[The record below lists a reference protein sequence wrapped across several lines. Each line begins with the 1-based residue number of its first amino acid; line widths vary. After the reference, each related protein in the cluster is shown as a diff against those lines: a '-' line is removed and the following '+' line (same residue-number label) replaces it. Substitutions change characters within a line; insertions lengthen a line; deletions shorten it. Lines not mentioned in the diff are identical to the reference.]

1 MGENLQLRQR
11 MAEQGLQQV
20 DLARLMN
27 DHVAARTGMLG
38 SFSERTVHN
47 LVTGKTRSP
56 QAKTRAALE
65 AIFGCTSD
73 ELGFTPR
80 PGATRPDPPEAPVL
94 RRRFLSIAPAAA
106 ATTAIPGLSSRPSA
120 VSNSDVNRLRAGL
133 RSLAELDNER
143 GGHQELERAALAGAE
158 AAARLQERPASQRV
172 RSALYA
178 VTADY
183 TATAAWSC
191 VDARRFDQAQ
201 PHLDRALTLAGLAG
215 DSTAQFRLWNATALM
230 AYQQRQYPLA
240 LAAAQAAQSCGIV
253 RRDPF
258 FAALAHVRV
267 AVGHAALHD
276 RQAALRS
283 LGHANEALARA
294 AGDAP
299 RPSWTAFFGA
309 PELHGLTGIIH
320 EHLGE
325 YAQAEGACH
334 RSLAGTPARF
344 RRNIALVTA
353 RMALAQLHQH
363 EVEPACATAIQA
375 HRLMGSDPLPGRLR
389 SLLGDFHRGL
399 IKVAPDSRETLEW
412 RDRIR
417 ATEESRR
424 P

>member
-1 MGENLQLRQR
+1 MGENLLLRQR
-11 MAEQGLQQV
+11 MAEQGLLQV
-20 DLARLMN
+20 DLVRLMN
-27 DHVAARTGMLG
+27 DHVAAHSGALG
-38 SFSERTVHN
+38 TFSERMVHN
-47 LVTGKTRSP
+47 LLTGKTRSP
-56 QAKTRAALE
+56 QTKTRAALE
-65 AIFGCTSD
+65 AVFGCTSE

-80 PGATRPDPPEAPVL
+80 PGAKRPDPPEARVL
-94 RRRFLSIAPAAA
+94 RRQFLSIAPAAA
-106 ATTAIPGLSSRPSA
+106 AAAGIPGLSSRPSG
-120 VSNSDVNRLRAGL
+120 VSTSDVDRLRAGL
-133 RSLAELDNER
+133 RALAELDNER

-158 AAARLQERPASQRV
+158 AATRLQERPASQRV

-201 PHLDRALTLAGLAG
+201 PYLDRALALAGLAG
-215 DSTAQFRLWNATALM
+215 DSTGQFRLWNATALM
-230 AYQQRQYPLA
+230 AYQQRRYPLA
-240 LAAAQAAQSCGIV
+240 LAAAQAAQSCGVV

-283 LGHANEALARA
+283 LGHANDALARV
-294 AGDAP
+294 GDEAP

-325 YAQAEGACH
+325 YAQAESACH

-344 RRNIALVTA
+344 RRNIAMVMA
-353 RMALAQLHQH
+353 RMALAQLHQ
-363 EVEPACATAIQA
+363 EEIEAACATAVQA
-375 HRLMGSDPLPGRLR
+375 HGLMGSDPLPGRLR

-412 RDRIR
+412 RETIR
-417 ATEESRR
+417 NIEESRR